1 MFKESIFNFQAL
13 EKDFRSHIKMET
25 KTVIKKWDSEKD
37 SFQKFVTSVLKDQKV
52 ITKKTKIPYLNESTE
67 YFITEE
73 FQVTLVQGENNFYEF
88 EFNPLPLAFDL
99 KYGCELETCFV
110 LNCNVDQFN
119 DFLAKKIKEKK
130 DEENYM
136 EKRKKWEELIMFHI
150 KNNLVPYFSKE
161 FLKRFPYAYI
171 MAYHSQQAI
180 YIDLA
185 TGEEIFKSKEVDD
198 YKSIQFAQ
206 DASVECGDTNFQDTS
221 LTVHCEIISPI
232 LNDLQEIKL
241 IYENLISEDCNSSNS
256 SAGYHVNV
264 SIVDKNEKGSKNE
277 PKTIKLT
284 PGILF
289 EICKQWYPFEKK
301 HYTEYRGQGTV
312 YAKNLSQIADDTDL
326 MKVFYE
332 TKDKT
337 EMKDDDIVVSDK
349 KYGLRNLFYMYQI
362 YDKYTSLHIK
372 PEHNVL
378 EFRVFPSKNKMD
390 LLIDYTKKALS
401 IIRKS
406 MQNVIENY
414 EEISYNYN
422 YLLSKYQPTDYI
434 DFNKYKF
441 KGSLRIYK
449 KLVKMFEDEDD
460 FSIFFK
466 RFSTNIES
474 EELQTTTFLFFFKE
488 TNSVKT
494 IKTISGLTVGIHEYF
509 WNGKVTKQ
517 TLNVTYLPDEDFIE
531 VSDFKSIYV
540 GE

>member
-1 MFKESIFNFQAL
+1 
-13 EKDFRSHIKMET
+13 MET

-37 SFQKFVTSVLKDQKV
+37 TFQKFVTNVLKDEKV
-52 ITKKTKIPYLNESTE
+52 ITSHRPGRSPKTKVPYLNENTE
-67 YFITEE
+67 YFITEGV
-73 FQVTLVQGENNFYEF
+73 QVTLKQGENNFYEF
-88 EFNPLPLAFDL
+88 EFNPLPTAFDL

-130 DEENYM
+130 DEKNYQ
-136 EKRKKWEELIMFHI
+136 EKKKKWEELIMFHI
-150 KNNLVPYFSKE
+150 KNNLVPGFSKE

-171 MAYHSQQAI
+171 MAYHSEAAI

-185 TGEEIFKSKEVDD
+185 TGEEIFKSKEVDN

-206 DASVECGDTNFQDTS
+206 DASVKCGDTNFQDTS

-241 IYENLISEDCNSSNS
+241 IYENLISESCNSSNS

-264 SIVDKNEKGSKNE
+264 SIVEKTDKNEKGSKNE

-312 YAKNLSQIADDTDL
+312 YAKNLSQIVDDNEL

-332 TKDKT
+332 TTDNT
-337 EMKDDDIVVSDK
+337 TMSDEDIVVSDK
-349 KYGLRNLFYMYQI
+349 KYGLRNLFYMNQI
-362 YDKYTSLHIK
+362 YDKFTSLHIK
-372 PEHNVL
+372 PEYNIL

-390 LLIDYTKKALS
+390 VLIDYTKKALS

-406 MQNVIENY
+406 MQNVLEKY

-422 YLLSKYQPTDYI
+422 YLVTKYQPTDYI
-434 DFNKYKF
+434 DFDSYKF

-449 KLVKMFEDEDD
+449 KLIKMFEDVDD
-460 FSIFFK
+460 FIKNFE
-466 RFSTNIES
+466 RFSTVIET
-474 EELQTTTFLFFFKE
+474 EELQKTTFLFFFIE
-488 TNSVKT
+488 TNMVKT
-494 IKTISGLTVGIHEYF
+494 MKTVKGLSVGKHEYF
-509 WNGKVTKQ
+509 FNGKVSKQ

-531 VSDFKSIYV
+531 VSDWKNTYS